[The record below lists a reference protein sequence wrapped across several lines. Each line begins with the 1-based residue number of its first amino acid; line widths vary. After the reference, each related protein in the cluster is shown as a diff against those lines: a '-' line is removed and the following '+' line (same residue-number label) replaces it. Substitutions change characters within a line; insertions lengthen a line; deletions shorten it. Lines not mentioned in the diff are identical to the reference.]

1 MELSSLLEIL
11 KIKSVN
17 QGSSTGLEWGTATD
31 RGVIESSSP

>member
-17 QGSSTGLEWGTATD
+17 QGSSTGIGMGD
-31 RGVIESSSP
+31 RH